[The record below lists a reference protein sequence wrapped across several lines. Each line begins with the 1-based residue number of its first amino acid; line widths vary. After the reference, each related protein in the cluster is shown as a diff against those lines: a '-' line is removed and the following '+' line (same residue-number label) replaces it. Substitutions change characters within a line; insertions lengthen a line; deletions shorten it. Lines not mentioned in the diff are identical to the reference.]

1 MNYEH
6 RDKYLG
12 SWNWLAAASELP
24 AMVLPVR
31 SLSAGGQLFTGRC
44 IFRGYSLANVATTAG
59 QFAVLDGQD
68 ATGIT
73 AAISDV
79 AASSS
84 TYDNP
89 AVKGVLMDLGI
100 YLAITTATLT
110 GALWIV
116 PLWDYPHTMP
126 GR

>member
-1 MNYEH
+1 MEH
-6 RDKYLG
+6 GGRDRYLG
-12 SWNWLAAASELP
+12 SWEWLAAASELP

-31 SLSAGGQLFTGRC
+31 SVSAGGQVFTGRC

-79 AASSS
+79 AASAS

-100 YLAITTATLT
+100 YLSVTTLT
-110 GALWIV
+110 LNGAIWIV